1 MNKTLKK
8 ICAVIMTAVTIFSF
22 TALAKAYV
30 CTKPNSYHSE
40 EKTEGIYTY
49 RLSDAG
55 ATIIRIE
62 GELTGEVVI
71 PEKLGGRDVVF
82 LNSYLF
88 AAQGKMTSIKLPD
101 TIKFIGAGAF
111 LNCSS
116 LESITIPR
124 NVTVIESGTFEECRK
139 LTKVKLSE
147 GLETIGYEAF
157 RACYNLTEI
166 KFPSTLKTIDYHAFC
181 GCPLKSIS
189 LPDKI
194 ESVSP
199 LAFESTSF
207 YERESNWENGM
218 LYVGNVLLMIDQSIS
233 GKVVVKKG
241 TRLICGGFGSEVT
254 EVILPEGPEKI
265 PDEMFS
271 NCPKIT
277 HIELPSTIKEIGLQA
292 FAGCTGL
299 SSLTIPDGVT
309 EIKYGTFRDCSN
321 LKDIRVPESVKT
333 IEEYAFEGT
342 AYLEQQLSV
351 NGALYVNDVLVRVSP
366 EAEGEVIVRD
376 GTVKIAP
383 GAFDNCYSVSS
394 VVLPDSLEEIP
405 SMAFISCRDMKEI
418 TIPDKVKKLD
428 LNNFYSG
435 IEIINIGK
443 GVEEIIPCSFDNLME
458 LNVHKDNKAYSS
470 ENCVLYNKGK
480 TVLIKSFD
488 RNSTEYTLP
497 LSVTE
502 ICRGAFSSTSYKTV
516 NLHDGVKKIHEG
528 AFSYAKCDLEYTR
541 KSVYLGKYLISS
553 TAEKCVVREGTLLI
567 ADRAFACAYDMKE
580 IYIPESVR
588 YVGETVIELS
598 NKLVK
603 ITVASPYTEFC
614 DCSLSGSGSS
624 KLTIYGYTGSE
635 AQKQAERH
643 GIKFVSIGEVKPLI
657 MENAYI
663 KLDGRTLFAASG
675 VSADRIHKNAS
686 VPVEILTPEGKA
698 VTGKT
703 GIATGM
709 VINAEVPEIQL
720 MIIVRGD
727 VDCDGKISASDAR
740 NVLRASVGLDD
751 FSADKAVY
759 TAADVE
765 KDGKITSSDAREIL
779 RASVGLTDC
788 RDWL

>member
-1 MNKTLKK
+1 MNKTFKR
-8 ICAVIMTAVTIFSF
+8 ICAVIMAAVIIFSLSAF
-22 TALAKAYV
+22 AGASV
-30 CTKPNSYHSE
+30 CTELNSYHSE

-49 RLSDAG
+49 RLSDIG
-55 ATIIRIE
+55 ATIVRIE
-62 GELTGEVVI
+62 GELKGHVVI
-71 PEKLGGRDVVF
+71 PDKLGGRDVVS
-82 LNSYLF
+82 LSEHLF
-88 AAQGKMTSIKLPD
+88 AAQEKMTSIKLPD
-101 TIKFIGAGAF
+101 TIKLIGAGAF
-111 LNCSS
+111 LNCRS

-139 LTKVKLSE
+139 LTTVKLPE

-157 RACYNLTEI
+157 MSCYNLTEI
-166 KFPSTLKTIDYHAFC
+166 KFPSTLKTIDYRAFC

-199 LAFESTSF
+199 FAFEATSF
-207 YERESNWENGM
+207 FERESNWENGM
-218 LYVGNVLLMIDQSIS
+218 LYAGHVLLYIDQNVS

-241 TRLICGGFGSEVT
+241 TKLICGGFGSEVT
-254 EVILPEGPEKI
+254 EVVLPEGLEKI
-265 PDEMFS
+265 PDSMFS
-271 NCPKIT
+271 DCPKIE
-277 HIELPSTIKEIGLQA
+277 HIDLPSTIKEIGSYA
-292 FAGCTGL
+292 FRSCTGL
-299 SSLTIPDGVT
+299 SSLTIPDGVSVIRY
-309 EIKYGTFRDCSN
+309 EAFRDCSN

-342 AYLEQQLSV
+342 AYLEEQLSD
-351 NGALYVNDVLVRVSP
+351 NGALYVNDILVRVSIG
-366 EAEGEVIVRD
+366 AVGEVIVKD

-383 GAFDNCYSVSS
+383 GAFSDCFSVSS

-428 LNNFYSG
+428 LHSFASE

-443 GVEEIIPCSFDNLME
+443 GVEEIIPYSFDNLME
-458 LNVHKDNKAYSS
+458 LNVHKDNKAYLS
-470 ENCVLYNKGK
+470 EGNVLYNKGK
-480 TVLIKSFD
+480 TVLVKSFD

-516 NLHDGVKKIHEG
+516 NLHDGVTKIHED
-528 AFSYAKCDLEYTR
+528 AFLYSNCDLEYTR

-588 YVGETVIELS
+588 YVGETVIQLS

-624 KLTIYGYTGSE
+624 KLTIYGYTGSA
-635 AQKQAERH
+635 AQKQAEKQ
-643 GIKFVSIGEVKPLI
+643 GLKFVSIGEFKPLI
-657 MENAYI
+657 KENAYI

-686 VPVEILTPEGKA
+686 APVEVLTPEGKA

-709 VINAEVPEIQL
+709 VIKAEKPAIQL
-720 MIIVRGD
+720 TVIVLGD
-727 VDCDGKISASDAR
+727 VDCDGKIKAGDAR
-740 NVLRASVGLDD
+740 MVLRASVGLED

-759 TAADVE
+759 TAADVAA
-765 KDGKITSSDAREIL
+765 DGTISAGDAREIL
-779 RASVGLTDC
+779 RVAVGLADS